1 MSVTAGG
8 GASPL
13 TNQARRKTPVSVR
26 RWTLVPMEPW
36 RQSCHQMMSEPS
48 LFLSFSFQKD
58 TFTFPCVAFVC
69 KGLSVTFC

>member
-26 RWTLVPMEPW
+26 RRTLVLMKPLEA
-36 RQSCHQMMSEPS
+36 E
-48 LFLSFSFQKD
+48 LSSD
-58 TFTFPCVAFVC
+58 ETAFI
-69 KGLSVTFC
+69 T